1 MIKIICSNKT
11 IEFNIEELLKIESNK
26 TSIELH
32 FARAI
37 KTVTPNIEYLNAI
50 NNVQNLGSLLRVF
63 QSNTYEINR
72 EFDLKNCVLLNSMK

>member
-1 MIKIICSNKT
+1 MIKIICSNET

-32 FARAI
+32 FDKVI
-37 KTVTPNIEYLNAI
+37 KTVTPDIEYLDAI

-63 QSNTYEINR
+63 QSKTYEINR
-72 EFDLKNCVLLNSMK
+72 EFELKNCMLLTSIE